1 MSYNQRET
9 PVRANHAH
17 APVCTLCATSWEH
30 GLTLFQILAE
40 LCTYLVEDVYGE
52 LAAVCPAP
60 SLSVRLQQKLV
71 DAHGNIYFHSIARV

>member
-52 LAAVCPAP
+52 LAAVCPA
-60 SLSVRLQQKLV
+60 LSVRLQQKLV
-71 DAHGNIYFHSIARV
+71 DAHGNIYFHLIARV